1 MLAPR
6 LQQKIIWLRLRST
19 SISVALVIALILM
32 CVLAMSQGTVSFSL
46 TDLSSA
52 FLRQGNPVYQTI
64 LWDLRIPRVIAGVL
78 VGASLGMS
86 GAILQGLL
94 RNSLAD
100 SFVLGISSGAGLVAV
115 LLLSVGG
122 LQLWVP
128 MGAWVGAMLAS
139 MLVYSIGLMGKV
151 RTTERLILAGIAIS
165 AFLGSIQTLVLLF
178 AEENRVQAVLNWLI
192 GSLNGRGW
200 EEVRLVGPYVVIAI
214 ALGIAFSRQLNVLNL
229 GDEMATVMGMSVVR
243 SQILL
248 GAIASLLAASAVSMS
263 GLTGFVGLV
272 VPHGVRL
279 LAGSDYR
286 LILPYSALVGA
297 CVLVG
302 ADLLCRLGTIEFPV
316 GAVTAL
322 LGSPI
327 FVGLIY
333 RRSRGTA

>member
-1 MLAPR
+1 MLGLR
-6 LQQKIIWLRLRST
+6 LQQKPIWLRFRSSFIGIT
-19 SISVALVIALILM
+19 LVIVLISI
-32 CVLAMSQGTVSFSL
+32 CVLAMSQGTVALSL
-46 TDLSSA
+46 TDLSAA
-52 FLRQGNPVYQTI
+52 FLYQGNPVHQTI
-64 LWDLRIPRVIAGVL
+64 LWDLRIPRVLAGVL

-100 SFVLGISSGAGLVAV
+100 SFVLGISSGAGLMAV
-115 LLLSVGG
+115 LLLSIGG

-200 EEVRLVGPYVVIAI
+200 EEVRLVGPYVVMAI
-214 ALGIAFSRQLNVLNL
+214 VLGIAFSRQLNVLNL

-248 GAIASLLAASAVSMS
+248 GVLNLSRSGFEIFETLAQSASI
-263 GLTGFVGLV
+263 F
-272 VPHGVRL
+272 
-279 LAGSDYR
+279 
-286 LILPYSALVGA
+286 IL
-297 CVLVG
+297 
-302 ADLLCRLGTIEFPV
+302 
-316 GAVTAL
+316 
-322 LGSPI
+322 
-327 FVGLIY
+327 
-333 RRSRGTA
+333 